1 MSNLVARKK
10 EKKKY
15 KLMEETKSLRSI
27 YKITI
32 ESNDDQI
39 EKKKK
44 MIKLNKIIKQLKP
57 NKN

>member
-1 MSNLVARKK
+1 
-10 EKKKY
+10 
-15 KLMEETKSLRSI
+15 MEETKSLRSI

-44 MIKLNKIIKQLKP
+44 MIKLN
-57 NKN
+57 